1 MKRKSVYP
9 VLFLCLLLQLAGCK
23 PSDTGVSAGLK
34 EKGETGKRGMVV
46 SAHPEAS
53 RIGLEILQKG
63 GNAYDAAVATGF
75 ALAVA
80 YPVAG
85 NIGGGGF
92 LVYRKQDGE
101 VGALDYREKAPKA
114 AARDMYLDAQGNV
127 VADASTLGHLAV
139 GVPGAVAGMVAMH
152 QKLGTLPWAQVVQP
166 AIDLAQKGVILTE
179 REARMLNGS
188 KEEFEKANKFKTG
201 LVRDTPWQ
209 KGDVLPLPELA
220 RTLERI
226 RDRGQAGF
234 YEGETA
240 DLLVKEMQRGGGII
254 THQDL
259 KAYEAKWRLPISGTY
274 RGYKVISMPP
284 PSSGGIAL
292 LQLLKMVE
300 PYDLK
305 GWGWQNPNTVH
316 LMVEAERRVYADRAA
331 YLGDPDFFKV
341 PVSNLL
347 DADYLKKRMASF
359 SMDKTT
365 PSNQVAAG
373 QLLVKE
379 SDQTTHY
386 SIVDQWGN
394 AASITTTL
402 NGGYGSK
409 VMVEGAGFL
418 LNNEMDDFSAKPG
431 VPNMFGLIGGEANAI
446 APGKR
451 MLSSMTPSILE
462 KDGKLFMVVGTPG
475 GSTIITS
482 VFQAILNVIDHGM
495 SMQGAVAAPRLH
507 HQWLPDRVEPE
518 PTALLPATR
527 QTLKQRGHQVKERGR
542 YGAVDGILRLPNGTL
557 EGGADP
563 RGDDTARGF

>member
-1 MKRKSVYP
+1 
-9 VLFLCLLLQLAGCK
+9 
-23 PSDTGVSAGLK
+23 
-34 EKGETGKRGMVV
+34 MVV

-53 RIGLEILQKG
+53 RIGLEILRKG

-80 YPVAG
+80 FPVAG

-114 AARDMYLDAQGNV
+114 ASRDMYLDAQGNV
-127 VADASTLGHLAV
+127 IADASTLGHLAV
-139 GVPGAVAGMVAMH
+139 GVPGAVDGMVAIH
-152 QKLGTLPWAQVVQP
+152 QKLGSLRWAQVIQP
-166 AIDLAQKGVILTE
+166 AIDLARKGVVLTE
-179 REARMLNGS
+179 REASMLNGA
-188 KEEFEKANKFKTG
+188 KESFLKANKFIPNV
-201 LVRDTPWQ
+201 VRDTPWQ
-209 KGDVLPLPELA
+209 KGDVLPMPELA

-226 RDRGQAGF
+226 RDKGRVGF

-240 DLLVKEMQRGGGII
+240 DLLVKEMKRGGGII
-254 THQDL
+254 SHQDL
-259 KAYEAKWRLPISGTY
+259 KEYQSVWRPVVTGTY

-292 LQLLKMVE
+292 LQLLQMVE
-300 PYDLK
+300 PFDLGK
-305 GWGWQNPNTVH
+305 WGWQQANTVH
-316 LMVEAERRVYADRAA
+316 VMTEAQRRVYADRAT
-331 YLGDPDFFKV
+331 YLGDPDFVQV
-341 PVSNLL
+341 PMASLL
-347 DADYLKKRMASF
+347 NPAYLKNRMVTFDMGKA
-359 SMDKTT
+359 T
-365 PSNQVAAG
+365 PSTQVGAG
-373 QLLVKE
+373 QLVAKE

-409 VMVEGAGFL
+409 VVVEGAGFI

-451 MLSSMTPSILE
+451 MLSSMTPTILE

-482 VFQAILNVIDHGM
+482 VFQAILNVVDHGM
-495 SMQGAVAAPRLH
+495 SMQQAVAAPRFH
-507 HQWLPDRVEPE
+507 HQWLPDRIEPE
-518 PTALLPATR
+518 PAAISSQVRESL
-527 QTLKQRGHQVKERGR
+527 QKKGHTLQNRSN
-542 YGAVDGILRLPNGTL
+542 YGAVDGILKGKDGKW

-563 RGDDTARGF
+563 RGDDTALGY